1 MDMNTLTKHLEII
14 NLHSKRILSEVG
26 KEEPSLDFVDQ
37 CMDMRQEHIDILEKL
52 LENNQLD
59 FLPSHQCSDA
69 EMLFDEFVD
78 LNSAIDRAMKSILA
92 QKKENLANATKK
104 RKAEDGYHL
113 LKNPDTSYYI
123 LDN

>member
-1 MDMNTLTKHLEII
+1 MAMNTLTKHLDII

-37 CMDMRQEHIDILEKL
+37 CMDMRQEHIDILEEL

-59 FLPSHQCSDA
+59 FLPLHQCTDA
-69 EMLFDEFVD
+69 EVLFDEFVD
-78 LNSAIDRAMKSILA
+78 LNSDIDRAMRTILV
-92 QKKENLANATKK
+92 QKKESLAIATKK

-113 LKNPDTSYYI
+113 LKNPDTSYY
-123 LDN
+123 LTEK